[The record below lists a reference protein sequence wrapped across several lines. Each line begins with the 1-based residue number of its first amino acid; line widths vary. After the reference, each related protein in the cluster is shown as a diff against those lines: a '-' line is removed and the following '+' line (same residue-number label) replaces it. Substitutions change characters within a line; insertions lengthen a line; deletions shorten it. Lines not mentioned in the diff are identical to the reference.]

1 MGRLSNKEFL
11 SQVESHLKKNEGKS
25 SVYLTQKRLNSID
38 DTQID
43 STNTDDKLS
52 SKFDVIDPL
61 SSTKTTEETKDTT
74 AEYPLLLRFTDGT
87 KDLKLSTVVEF
98 KELNKFWDDYSN
110 VLKAGFVGLKKKT
123 KKKAKKSKKSA
134 GKVTK

>member
-1 MGRLSNKEFL
+1 MGKLSNKEFL
-11 SQVESHLKKNEGKS
+11 AQVETHLKKNGGKS

-38 DTQID
+38 ETQID

-61 SSTKTTEETKDTT
+61 SSTKTEDTT
-74 AEYPLLLRFTDGT
+74 KEYPLLLRFTDGT
-87 KDLKLSTVVEF
+87 KNLKLSTVVEF
-98 KELNKFWDDYSN
+98 EELNKFWDDYSN

-123 KKKAKKSKKSA
+123 KKKSKKSKKSA